1 MNRDAEIITFGC
13 RLNIYESEILKQGI
27 KKSNIKNTSVFN
39 SCAVTSETVR
49 QVKQSIRKRKREF
62 PDDKIIVTGCAA
74 QIDPKIFSEMEEV
87 DIVSGN
93 LEKRDINNLI
103 KKDKPKAKINV
114 SNILENKQNLNSL
127 TDGYDNRS
135 RAFVEI
141 QNGCNHRCTFCIIPY
156 GRGNSSSKS
165 VKNIINEI
173 NLMLEKGHKEIVLT
187 GVDIASWGHD
197 LETETNLG
205 FLIDK
210 ILKGCPDLKRLKLS
224 SMDVIGFD
232 DQLLEIVSS
241 EKRILPHLHLSLQA
255 GDNMILK
262 RMKRRHLREDA
273 INLCSKIREKR
284 NDMAFGADL
293 ITGFPTETD
302 EMFLNT
308 IKIVDECNLDWL
320 HVFPFSPRPGTPA
333 AKMPQNKKETS
344 KKRAKI
350 LREKGEKIKKAH
362 LKNLVGKEIEVFV
375 EKNNS
380 GHTNQFA
387 PVKLEDEFLP
397 GTSVIAKIFKSDD
410 NFVYGKSIN

>member
-1 MNRDAEIITFGC
+1 MNRDAELITFGC

-62 PDDKIIVTGCAA
+62 PGDKIIVTGCAA
-74 QIDPKIFSEMEEV
+74 QIDPKTFSEMEEV

-350 LREKGEKIKKAH
+350 LREKGEEIKKAH

-397 GTSVIAKIFKSDD
+397 GTSVIAKIFKSNN
-410 NFVYGKSIN
+410 NFVYGKSVI

>member
-74 QIDPKIFSEMEEV
+74 QIDPKTFSEMEEV

-165 VKNIINEI
+165 VKNITNEI

-362 LKNLVGKEIEVFV
+362 LKKLVGKEIEVFV

>member
-62 PDDKIIVTGCAA
+62 PNDKIIVTGCAA
-74 QIDPKIFSEMEEV
+74 QIDPKTFSEMEEV

-350 LREKGEKIKKAH
+350 LREKGKKIKKAH

>member
-74 QIDPKIFSEMEEV
+74 QIDPKTFSEMEEV

-93 LEKRDINNLI
+93 LEKRYINNLI
-103 KKDKPKAKINV
+103 KKDNPKAKINV

-350 LREKGEKIKKAH
+350 LRDKGEEIKKAH

>member
-1 MNRDAEIITFGC
+1 MNNIIKTFGC
-13 RLNIYESEILKQGI
+13 RLNIYESEILKQGV
-27 KKSNIKNTSVFN
+27 KKGNIKNTSVFN

-74 QIDPKIFSEMEEV
+74 QIDPKTFSEMEEV

-103 KKDKPKAKINV
+103 KKDNPKAKINV

-350 LREKGEKIKKAH
+350 LRDKGEEIKKAH

>member
-13 RLNIYESEILKQGI
+13 RLNIYESEILKQEV
-27 KKSNIKNTSVFN
+27 KKGNIKNTSVFN

-74 QIDPKIFSEMEEV
+74 QIDPKTFSEMEEV

-103 KKDKPKAKINV
+103 KKDNPKAKINV

-350 LREKGEKIKKAH
+350 LREKGEEIKKAH
-362 LKNLVGKEIEVFV
+362 LKNLVGKEVEVFV

>member
-74 QIDPKIFSEMEEV
+74 QIDPKTFSEMEEV

-103 KKDKPKAKINV
+103 KKDNPKAKINV

>member
-13 RLNIYESEILKQGI
+13 RLNIYESEILKQGV
-27 KKSNIKNTSVFN
+27 KKGNIKNTSVFN

-74 QIDPKIFSEMEEV
+74 QIDPKTFSEMEEV

-103 KKDKPKAKINV
+103 KKNKLKAKINV

-350 LREKGEKIKKAH
+350 LRDKGEEIKKAH

-397 GTSVIAKIFKSDD
+397 GTSVITKIFKSDD

>member
-74 QIDPKIFSEMEEV
+74 QIDPKTFSEMEEV

-350 LREKGEKIKKAH
+350 LREKGEEIKKAH

>member
-13 RLNIYESEILKQGI
+13 RLNIYESEILKQGV
-27 KKSNIKNTSVFN
+27 KKGNIKNTSVFN

-74 QIDPKIFSEMEEV
+74 QIDPKTFSEMEEV

-362 LKNLVGKEIEVFV
+362 LKKLVGKEIEVFV

-397 GTSVIAKIFKSDD
+397 GTSVIAKIFKSDN
-410 NFVYGKSIN
+410 NFVYGKSVN

>member
-13 RLNIYESEILKQGI
+13 RLNIYESEILKQGV
-27 KKSNIKNTSVFN
+27 KKGNIKNTSVFN

-74 QIDPKIFSEMEEV
+74 QIDPKTFSEMEEV

-103 KKDKPKAKINV
+103 KKDNPKAKINV

-350 LREKGEKIKKAH
+350 LREKGEEIKKAH

>member
-74 QIDPKIFSEMEEV
+74 QIDPKTFSEMEEV

-93 LEKRDINNLI
+93 LEKRNINNLI
-103 KKDKPKAKINV
+103 KKDNPKAKINV

-350 LREKGEKIKKAH
+350 LREKGEEIKKAH

>member
-1 MNRDAEIITFGC
+1 MNRNAEIITFGC
-13 RLNIYESEILKQGI
+13 RLNIYESEILKQGV
-27 KKSNIKNTSVFN
+27 KKANIKNTSVFN

-74 QIDPKIFSEMEEV
+74 QIDPKTFSEMEEV

>member
-74 QIDPKIFSEMEEV
+74 QIDPKTFSEMEEV

-103 KKDKPKAKINV
+103 KKNKLKAKINV

-156 GRGNSSSKS
+156 GRGKSSSKS

-350 LREKGEKIKKAH
+350 LREKGEEIKKAH
-362 LKNLVGKEIEVFV
+362 LKNLVGKEVEVFV

>member
-13 RLNIYESEILKQGI
+13 RLNIYESEILKQGV
-27 KKSNIKNTSVFN
+27 KKGNIKNTSVFN

-74 QIDPKIFSEMEEV
+74 QIDPKTFSEMEEV

-103 KKDKPKAKINV
+103 KKNKLKAKINV

-197 LETETNLG
+197 LETKTNLG
-205 FLIDK
+205 FLIGK

-350 LREKGEKIKKAH
+350 LRDKGEEIKKAH

-375 EKNNS
+375 EKNNN

-397 GTSVIAKIFKSDD
+397 GTSVITKIFKSDD

>member
-74 QIDPKIFSEMEEV
+74 QIDPKTFSEMEEV

-93 LEKRDINNLI
+93 LEKRNINNLI
-103 KKDKPKAKINV
+103 KKDNPKAKINV

-241 EKRILPHLHLSLQA
+241 EKRILPHLHLSIQA

-350 LREKGEKIKKAH
+350 LREKGEEIKKAH

>member
-62 PDDKIIVTGCAA
+62 PGDKIIVTGCAA
-74 QIDPKIFSEMEEV
+74 QIDPKTFSEMEEV

-93 LEKRDINNLI
+93 LEKRNINNLI

-350 LREKGEKIKKAH
+350 LREKGEEIKKAH

>member
-13 RLNIYESEILKQGI
+13 RLNIYESEILKQGV
-27 KKSNIKNTSVFN
+27 KKGNIKNTSVFN

-74 QIDPKIFSEMEEV
+74 QIDPKTFSEMEEV

-103 KKDKPKAKINV
+103 KKDKLKAKINV

-127 TDGYDNRS
+127 TDGYDNRT

-197 LETETNLG
+197 LETKTNLG

-350 LREKGEKIKKAH
+350 LRDKGEEIKKAH

-397 GTSVIAKIFKSDD
+397 GTSVITKIFKSDD

>member
-74 QIDPKIFSEMEEV
+74 QIDPKTFSEMEEV

-284 NDMAFGADL
+284 SDMAFGADL

-397 GTSVIAKIFKSDD
+397 GTSVIAKIFKSDN
-410 NFVYGKSIN
+410 NFVYGKSVN

>member
-74 QIDPKIFSEMEEV
+74 QIDPKTFSEMEEV

-284 NDMAFGADL
+284 SDMAFGADL

-397 GTSVIAKIFKSDD
+397 GTSVIAKIFKSDN
-410 NFVYGKSIN
+410 NFVYGKSNN

>member
-13 RLNIYESEILKQGI
+13 RLNIYESEILKQGV
-27 KKSNIKNTSVFN
+27 KKGNIKNTSVFN

-74 QIDPKIFSEMEEV
+74 QIDPKTFSEMEEV

-103 KKDKPKAKINV
+103 KKDKLKAKINV

-187 GVDIASWGHD
+187 GVDIASWGYD
-197 LETETNLG
+197 LETKTNLG

-350 LREKGEKIKKAH
+350 LRDKGEEIKKAH

-397 GTSVIAKIFKSDD
+397 GTSVITKIFKSDD

>member
-74 QIDPKIFSEMEEV
+74 QIDPKTFSEMEEV

-103 KKDKPKAKINV
+103 KKDNPKAKINV

-165 VKNIINEI
+165 VKNITNEI

>member
-74 QIDPKIFSEMEEV
+74 QIDPKTFSEMEEV

-93 LEKRDINNLI
+93 LEKRYINNLI
-103 KKDKPKAKINV
+103 KKDNPKAKINV

-273 INLCSKIREKR
+273 INLGSKIREKR

-350 LREKGEKIKKAH
+350 LREKGEEIKKAH

>member
-74 QIDPKIFSEMEEV
+74 QIDPKTFSEMEEV

-93 LEKRDINNLI
+93 LEKRNINNLI

-350 LREKGEKIKKAH
+350 LREKGEEIKKAH
-362 LKNLVGKEIEVFV
+362 LKNLVGKEVEVFV

>member
-62 PDDKIIVTGCAA
+62 PGDKIIVTGCAA
-74 QIDPKIFSEMEEV
+74 QIDPKTFSEMEEV

-350 LREKGEKIKKAH
+350 LREKGEEIKKAH

>member
-62 PDDKIIVTGCAA
+62 PSDKIIVTGCAA
-74 QIDPKIFSEMEEV
+74 QIDPKTFSEMEEV

-93 LEKRDINNLI
+93 LEKREINNLI

-350 LREKGEKIKKAH
+350 LREKGEEIKKAH
-362 LKNLVGKEIEVFV
+362 LKNLVGKEVEVFV

>member
-13 RLNIYESEILKQGI
+13 RLNIYESEILKQGV
-27 KKSNIKNTSVFN
+27 KKGNIKNTSVFN

-74 QIDPKIFSEMEEV
+74 QIDPKTFSEMEEV

-103 KKDKPKAKINV
+103 KKNKLKAKINV

-197 LETETNLG
+197 LETKTNLG
-205 FLIDK
+205 FLIGK

-350 LREKGEKIKKAH
+350 LRDKGEEIKKAH

-397 GTSVIAKIFKSDD
+397 GTSVITKIFKSDD

>member
-62 PDDKIIVTGCAA
+62 PSDKIIVTGCAA
-74 QIDPKIFSEMEEV
+74 QIDPKTFSEMEEV

-103 KKDKPKAKINV
+103 KKDNPKAKINV

-350 LREKGEKIKKAH
+350 LREKGEEIKKAH

>member
-74 QIDPKIFSEMEEV
+74 QIDPKTFSEMEEV

-93 LEKRDINNLI
+93 LEKRNINNLI

-141 QNGCNHRCTFCIIPY
+141 QIGCNHRCTFCIIPY

-165 VKNIINEI
+165 VTNIINEI

-197 LETETNLG
+197 LETKTNLG

>member
-1 MNRDAEIITFGC
+1 MNRNAEIITFGC
-13 RLNIYESEILKQGI
+13 RLNIYESEILKQGV
-27 KKSNIKNTSVFN
+27 KKANIKNTSVFN
-39 SCAVTSETVR
+39 SCAVTSETIR

-62 PDDKIIVTGCAA
+62 PNDKIIVTGCAA
-74 QIDPKIFSEMEEV
+74 QIDPKTFSEMEEV

-93 LEKRDINNLI
+93 LEKRDINSLI
-103 KKDKPKAKINV
+103 KKDKPKVKINV

-165 VKNIINEI
+165 VKNIISEI

-210 ILKGCPDLKRLKLS
+210 ILKGCPELKRLKLS

-350 LREKGEKIKKAH
+350 LRDKGEEIKKAH

-397 GTSVIAKIFKSDD
+397 GTSVITKIFKSDD